1 MQLNPVYPMILEV
14 FPSGPFE
21 TNAYLLGSEK
31 TKTGIFIDPAPD
43 SAAALLKAAKQHD
56 LKVEAIFLTHSH
68 WDHIGDVHELRKS
81 LELKLYVHPAD
92 ADNMRKPGSDG
103 LPLMFAIEGEEPDH
117 FFEEEQKLQ
126 VGELE
131 MEVIHTPG
139 HTPGGVSF
147 YLPQEKVLISGDTL
161 FKGSIGNLSFPTAD
175 PEAMWESL
183 KKLAKLPPETRV
195 YPGHGPATTIG
206 SEPWL
211 ADAKQ
216 LFS

>member
-1 MQLNPVYPMILEV
+1 MILEV

-21 TNAYLLGSEK
+21 TNAYLLGCEK

-43 SAAALLKAAKQHD
+43 SAEALLNAAKKHH
-56 LKVEAIFLTHSH
+56 LKIEAIFLTHSH
-68 WDHIGDVHELRKS
+68 WDHIGDVAKLKKL
-81 LELKLYVHPAD
+81 LELQLYIHPTD

-103 LPLMFAIEGEEPDH
+103 LPLMFAIDGVEPDH
-117 FFEEEQKLQ
+117 FFEEGQKLK
-126 VGELE
+126 VGTLE
-131 MEVIHTPG
+131 IEVIHTPG

-161 FKGSIGNLSFPTAD
+161 FKGSIGNLSFPMAD
-175 PEAMWESL
+175 SEAMWESL

-195 YPGHGPATTIG
+195 YPGHGPATTIDA
-206 SEPWL
+206 EPWL
-211 ADAKQ
+211 SDAKE